1 MSCGA
6 AREGERGAMITA
18 GEAGLCGALP
28 TRFPIFPLPGAILLP
43 SGNLPLNIF
52 EPRYLQMTRDAM
64 RTDRVI
70 GMVQPTGCGAKC
82 NDLFAVGCVG
92 RITSF
97 AETGDG
103 RYLITLTGVCRY
115 DLVEEL
121 RVSTPYRQVSASFER
136 WQVDLEPPA
145 PSDCLRPRLLEAL
158 RGYFEIHDISC
169 NWGQIQAAPLGGLI
183 TSLAMICPFEPCEKQ
198 ALLEALDPQQR
209 CEVLIAL
216 RQMGALGIKDRA
228 AAPRH

>member
-1 MSCGA
+1 MT
-6 AREGERGAMITA
+6 ARGEP
-18 GEAGLCGALP
+18 GLCGALP

-43 SGNLPLNIF
+43 NGNLPLNIF

-70 GMVQPTGCGAKC
+70 GMVQPNGGDT
-82 NDLFAVGCVG
+82 DHPQLFAVGCVG

-97 AETGDG
+97 TETEDG

-115 DLVEEL
+115 DVVEEL

-136 WQVDLEPPA
+136 WQGDLEPRS
-145 PSDCLRPRLLEAL
+145 PSVNLRPRLFDAL
-158 RGYFEIHDISC
+158 RRYFEVHEISAD
-169 NWGQIQAAPLGGLI
+169 WGQIEAAPLAGLI

-198 ALLEALDPQQR
+198 ALLEAVDTEQR
-209 CEVLIAL
+209 AQVLTTL
-216 RQMGALGIKDRA
+216 LQMGALGVRDQA
-228 AAPRH
+228 GSPRH